1 MLHLFNIIHY
11 CAVESE
17 LYNVF
22 LILWAC
28 SRCMPLWNLRSEFR
42 VVMSVTISARKR
54 GSVRLY
60 LHLFVDGIMSYLRY
74 LCLFAHSGVQHI
86 LWCVFIFLVYPMLPV
101 YLDCPFMIVPLVF
114 SNLYLL
120 DFIRKS
126 CLKCCIIFFSRFDAL
141 NNNCKT
147 ILFWGRLHCMIK
159 LNCRIIILLNFCCG

>member
-1 MLHLFNIIHY
+1 M
-11 CAVESE
+11 
-17 LYNVF
+17 
-22 LILWAC
+22 
-28 SRCMPLWNLRSEFR
+28 
-42 VVMSVTISARKR
+42 MSVTISARKR
-54 GSVRLY
+54 CSVRLY

-86 LWCVFIFLVYPMLPV
+86 LWCVFVFLVYPMLPV
-101 YLDCPFMIVPLVF
+101 YLDCPFTIVPLVF

-147 ILFWGRLHCMIK
+147 ILF
-159 LNCRIIILLNFCCG
+159 